1 VRVLHYVE
9 HWLEMSS
16 GFVHAHVTHSRH
28 RGVVVSHNATENRQA
43 FPFRPVVR
51 LDRLAAVVPPRRWD
65 AARDAA
71 LRAVAASYRVG
82 VVHAHFGYAARDVV
96 PLVTRTRLPFV
107 LSLHGSDATSLPR
120 RQVGHYDPIVD
131 CVDAVV
137 VPSQFLADVAVGLGF
152 AREAVHVIPAGI
164 DTSFFTPQP
173 LPADPVVAFVGRLV
187 DKKGVDILMKSW
199 PLVRGEMPD
208 ARLQIL
214 GAGPLEGL
222 VLADESVR
230 RHVPDPARRAAQV
243 RDLIRSARVVVS
255 PSRTAA
261 NGDAESLLLV
271 NLEAQASGRPV
282 VTTHHGGIPEF
293 VEPDE
298 SALLV
303 DEGDVEG
310 LAAVLVRVL
319 RDRALAERLA
329 ARGPEVAARFDV
341 RDCSARVDA
350 LYDAVSARAAGSA
363 RRRRV

>member
-1 VRVLHYVE
+1 VVRVLHYVE

-16 GFVHAHVTHSRH
+16 GFVHAHVTRSSY

-51 LDRLAAVVPPRRWD
+51 LDRLAAVVPSRRWD
-65 AARDAA
+65 ATRDAA
-71 LRAVAASYRVG
+71 LRAVAASFRVG

-96 PLVTRTRLPFV
+96 PLVTGTRLPFV

-120 RQVGHYDPIVD
+120 RQVGHFDPIVE
-131 CVDAVV
+131 CADAVV
-137 VPSQFLADVAVGLGF
+137 VPSRFLADVAVELGF
-152 AREAVHVIPAGI
+152 ARETIHVIPAGV
-164 DTSFFTPQP
+164 DTSVFTPQP

-187 DKKGVDILMKSW
+187 DKKGIDVLMQAW
-199 PLVRGEMPD
+199 PLVRAEVPD
-208 ARLQIL
+208 ARLHVL

-222 VLADESVR
+222 VAADQSVQ
-230 RHVPDPARRAAQV
+230 RHVPEPTRRAEQV
-243 RDLIRSARVVVS
+243 RALIGSARAVVS

-293 VEPDE
+293 VEPDD

-303 DEGDVEG
+303 DEGDVSG
-310 LAAVLVRVL
+310 LAGALVRVL
-319 RDRALAERLA
+319 RDGALAERLG
-329 ARGPEVAARFDV
+329 ARGPAVAARFDV
-341 RDCSARVDA
+341 RDCSARVDEV
-350 LYDAVSARAAGSA
+350 YDALRARH
-363 RRRRV
+363 